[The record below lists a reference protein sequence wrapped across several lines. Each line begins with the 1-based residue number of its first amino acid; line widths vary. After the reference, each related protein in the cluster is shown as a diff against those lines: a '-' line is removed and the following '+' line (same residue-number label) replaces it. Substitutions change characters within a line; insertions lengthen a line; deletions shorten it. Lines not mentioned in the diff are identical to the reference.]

1 MNIFRI
7 NFLMERLVPNELTG
21 PLDSAYFS
29 SLQTTVNGITSLGAY
44 AMLCPHNFGRYYGNI
59 INDTAGF
66 QAFWETVA
74 MPFADNK
81 LVMFDTNNEYHD
93 MDQTLVVDLN
103 QAAING
109 IRAVGATTQ
118 YITPEGNAYTG
129 AWTWISSGNGD
140 TMGALTD
147 PEDKLIFQMHQ
158 YLDSDGSGTSDQ
170 CVNNTIG
177 VDRITAATQ
186 WLQENNKLGI
196 IGEYAGG
203 ANSICEEAVEGML
216 AYLDQN
222 SNVWKGAMWWA
233 AGPWWG
239 DCKLMSFEID
249 NITITLTMWQISS
262 VWSLR
267 VESHMKT
274 TLASSHS
281 TSSGTAMGRY

>member
-21 PLDSAYFS
+21 SLDSAYFS
-29 SLQTTVNGITSLGAY
+29 SLQTTVNGITSQGAY
-44 AMLCPHNFGRYYGNI
+44 AMLCPHNYGRYYGNI

-74 MPFADNK
+74 KPFASNS
-81 LVMFDTNNEYHD
+81 LVMFDTNNEYYD

-103 QAAING
+103 QVAING
-109 IRAVGATTQ
+109 IRAVGATNQWVTA
-118 YITPEGNAYTG
+118 EGNSWTG
-129 AWTWISSGNGD
+129 AWTWISSGNGA

-147 PEDKLIFQMHQ
+147 PSNKLIYQMHQ

-177 VDRITAATQ
+177 VDRITAATA
-186 WLQENNKLGI
+186 WLKENGKLGM

-203 ANSICEEAVEGML
+203 ANSVCEEAVEGML
-216 AYLDQN
+216 QYMDEN
-222 SNVWKGAMWWA
+222 DDVWKGAMWWA

-239 DCKLMSFEID
+239 DYIFSMEPPSGIAYENYFDI
-249 NITITLTMWQISS
+249 ITQY
-262 VWSLR
+262 
-267 VESHMKT
+267 E
-274 TLASSHS
+274 
-281 TSSGTAMGRY
+281 